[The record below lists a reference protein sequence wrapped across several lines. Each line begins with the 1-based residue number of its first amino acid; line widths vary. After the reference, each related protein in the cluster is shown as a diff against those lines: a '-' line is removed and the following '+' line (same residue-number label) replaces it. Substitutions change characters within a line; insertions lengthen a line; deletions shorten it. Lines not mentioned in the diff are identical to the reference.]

1 MTLLID
7 GVESGMH
14 PEDAKLVSQ
23 AQEGDLEAF
32 NMIVERYQAH
42 VFNLSARI
50 LGNRTTAEDITQET
64 FISAY
69 RAIKKFR
76 GGSLRSWLLSIA
88 ANASRDFLRSSR
100 RRPEQS
106 LDESLLN
113 PGFQAVSGDES
124 PEQQALRGELG
135 AEIQRAILTLPTDQR
150 TVLVLIDVQGL
161 SYEEAADSTGAS
173 LGTVKSRLSRARG
186 RVRDYLRNHPELLP
200 DEFRQI

>member
-1 MTLLID
+1 
-7 GVESGMH
+7 MH
-14 PEDAKLVSQ
+14 PEDTKLVNK
-23 AQEGDLEAF
+23 AQRGDLVAF
-32 NMIVERYQAH
+32 NLIVERYQAH

-113 PGFQAVSGDES
+113 PGFQVASGDES
-124 PEQQALRGELG
+124 PEQQALRVELG
-135 AEIQRAILTLPTDQR
+135 AEIQRAILTLPADQR

-161 SYEEAADSTGAS
+161 SYEEAAESTGAS
-173 LGTVKSRLSRARG
+173 LGTVKSRLNRARG